1 MVAVSGSVIFAGLEL
16 GLYNFIG
23 TSMEAVGLQITSA
36 TRAGFITQ
44 SCAVITPALAYLGVR
59 PACPLMRGACLTFG
73 GTHVGVK
80 LGLSA

>member
-59 PACPLMRGACLTFG
+59 
-73 GTHVGVK
+73 H
-80 LGLSA
+80 